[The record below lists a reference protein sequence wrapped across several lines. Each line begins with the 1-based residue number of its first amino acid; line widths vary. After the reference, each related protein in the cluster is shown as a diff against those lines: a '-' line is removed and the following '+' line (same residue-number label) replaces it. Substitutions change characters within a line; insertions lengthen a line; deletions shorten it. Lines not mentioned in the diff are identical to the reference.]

1 MSDERHAPPVKKKT
15 EEEEQEEIYTIEQSE
30 IGTAINRNAES
41 AINNIDKRMIKNFED
56 DDEIN
61 DVKMT
66 VSIVAGFPSGIIT
79 ILLFK

>member
-1 MSDERHAPPVKKKT
+1 
-15 EEEEQEEIYTIEQSE
+15 
-30 IGTAINRNAES
+30 
-41 AINNIDKRMIKNFED
+41 MIKNFED

-79 ILLFK
+79 ILLFKW